1 MSEIRAN
8 TISDAAGTGP
18 VTLTK
23 QSAAKAWVTFDGT
36 GTVAINDSF
45 NISSLTDRGTGLY
58 RTNFSSNMSNGE
70 HVDAFSCRENTSGD
84 GGDINRAVNYNRQL
98 QDAGYTDL
106 TTQIDFITPV
116 DVARIGV
123 MTHGDL
129 A

>member
-1 MSEIRAN
+1 MSTIRVDN
-8 TISDAAGTGP
+8 FGPSAGGT
-18 VTLTK
+18 TY
-23 QSAAKAWVTFDGT
+23 SARGIAKAWVTFNGT
-36 GTVAINDSF
+36 GTISVNDSL

-70 HVDAFSCRENTSGD
+70 HVDAFACRENTAGD
-84 GGDINRAVNYNRQL
+84 GGDINRVANYNRQV

-106 TTQIDFITPV
+106 TTQQDFVTPI
-116 DVARIGV
+116 DVARIAV